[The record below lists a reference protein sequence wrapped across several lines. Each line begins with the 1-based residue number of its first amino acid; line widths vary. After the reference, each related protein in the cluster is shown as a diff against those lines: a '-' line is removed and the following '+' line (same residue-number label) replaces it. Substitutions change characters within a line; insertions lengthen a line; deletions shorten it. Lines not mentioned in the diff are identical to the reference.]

1 MEGRAFVWPSF
12 FGSPVPIC
20 RGWRV
25 FMRQTH
31 LLLAPMFALLS
42 ACGGDGGSSTGSVAQ
57 PLSVTPAPLAPPQ
70 VGNNFDTA
78 ELRYN
83 GGLAAIK
90 PIAAYDKGAT
100 GKGVVLGILDTGI
113 NPDNPEFIGRLAAGS
128 ADFLDGGPV
137 KDRDGHGTIVSSVI
151 AAAKNE
157 KDGHG
162 VAYEATLFA
171 GRILNSYDPEVGRSQ
186 AQIQADNVAFYN
198 AFANGVDAARAAGA
212 RSINLSIG
220 FGEAKV
226 SDPGAPPP
234 PRGPLDDAFERTVTA
249 LERAQRGGVIY
260 VVSAGN
266 ESAQRPNGFARL
278 LLPSNG
284 ATVPVLI
291 VGAVDANNQI
301 ASFSNQAGTGTD
313 AKYFLVAPGVRVL
326 ARDNEGAQFSYSG
339 TSLAAPFV
347 NGALGLLF
355 QAFPNLTG
363 QQAVDL
369 LLRSATDLGA
379 PGFDAVYGNGLLNIE
394 NAFRP
399 QGQQSLA
406 LGSATVALPINA
418 PLGTIGGAFG
428 SGAALRGALSSLTFL
443 DGYDRAFSGNFS
455 AALQNRRAVVGLQSH
470 AIARQNVAVS
480 NVQAGGAS
488 LQFSGV
494 RTNSWQR
501 AAHDLR
507 ERDTRLTD
515 VRLQVQSPLTGTLSF
530 TAATGVT
537 AQELLG
543 SDAQNTMLLLD
554 DVRLNQSTTV
564 RPDVSFGLLKHGKI
578 WRSSVAFSHSTLDTK
593 MSTTRLDLQAARAYG
608 AHDLRF
614 GLALAT
620 ERGHVLGSESRILF
634 GEAAGSQSL
643 STLLGWRWQSGP
655 LSLGAQAQLGRT
667 SLALGSN
674 ALANGSS
681 ALLTSSFSAQ
691 ARYDVN
697 RNMQMHFAVA
707 QPLRVESGSAN
718 LRLPTSYDY
727 AARQSRFTTLAAGLA
742 PDARELDL
750 ELGFVGSVGPF
761 EHVQLN
767 AYHRLNPGH
776 RADTTNDS
784 GVLLRWQSAF

>member
-1 MEGRAFVWPSF
+1 
-12 FGSPVPIC
+12 
-20 RGWRV
+20 
-25 FMRQTH
+25 MRQTPI
-31 LLLAPMFALLS
+31 LLVPILALLS
-42 ACGGDGGSSTGSVAQ
+42 ACGGNGGGSTGSVVQ
-57 PLSVTPAPLAPPQ
+57 PLSLTPAPLAPPPA
-70 VGNNFDTA
+70 GTNFDTA
-78 ELRYN
+78 EFRYN

-113 NPDNPEFIGRLAAGS
+113 NPDNPEFTGRLATGS
-128 ADFLDGGPV
+128 ADFLEGGPV

-162 VAYEATLFA
+162 VAYEATLFM
-171 GRILNSYDPEVGRSQ
+171 GRILNSYNPEVGRSQ
-186 AQIQADNVAFYN
+186 AQIQADNIAFYN
-198 AFANGVDAARAAGA
+198 AFANGVEAARVAGA

-234 PRGPLDDAFERTVTA
+234 PRGPLDDAFDRTVKA
-249 LERAQRGGVIY
+249 LDTAQRGGVVY

-266 ESAQRPNGFARL
+266 EGAARPNSFARL

-301 ASFSNQAGTGTD
+301 ASFSNRAGTGTD

-326 ARDNEGAQFSYSG
+326 ARDNEGVQYYYSG

-355 QAFPNLTG
+355 QAFPTLTG

-379 PGFDAVYGNGLLNIE
+379 PGFDSIYGNGLLNIE

-406 LGSATVALPINA
+406 LGSGNVALPINA
-418 PLGTIGGAFG
+418 PLATIGGAFG
-428 SGAALRGALSSLTFL
+428 NGTALRGALSSLTFL
-443 DGYDRAFSGNFS
+443 DSYDRAFSGDFS
-455 AALQNRRAVVGLQSH
+455 GSLQNRLATIGLHSH
-470 AIARQNVAVS
+470 AAVRQNAAVS
-480 NVQAGGAS
+480 SVQAGGAS

-494 RTNSWQR
+494 RSNSWQR

-507 ERDTRLTD
+507 DRDTRLTD
-515 VRLQVQSPLTGTLSF
+515 VRMQLQSPVDSNMSF
-530 TAATGVT
+530 IAATGVT
-537 AQELLG
+537 VQELLS
-543 SDAQNTMLLLD
+543 SDVPDTMLLLD
-554 DVRLNQSTTV
+554 DARLTQSISA
-564 RPDVSFGLLKHGKI
+564 RPDISFGLLKHGKV
-578 WRSSVAFSHSTLDTK
+578 WRSSAAFSHSTLDTK
-593 MSTTRLDLQAARAYG
+593 MSTTRLDVQAQRDVG
-608 AHDLRF
+608 AHDVRF

-620 ERGHVLGSESRILF
+620 ERGHVLGSESRIIF

-643 STLLGWRWQSGP
+643 SALLGWRWHAGP
-655 LSLGAQAQLGRT
+655 LSFGAQAQLGRT
-667 SLALGSN
+667 SLTLGSN
-674 ALANGSS
+674 ALASGSS

-691 ARYDVN
+691 ARYTISRQTRIN
-697 RNMQMHFAVA
+697 FAIA

-718 LRLPTSYDY
+718 LYVPTGYDY
-727 AARQSRFTTLAAGLA
+727 TALQSRFSTVSARLA
-742 PDARELDL
+742 PDARELDV
-750 ELGFVGSVGPF
+750 ELGLVSKVGPF

-767 AYHRLNPGH
+767 AYHRFNPGH
-776 RADTTNDS
+776 RADVATDV
-784 GVLLRWQSAF
+784 GVLLRWQSTF